1 MSGAA
6 VPIRIDREL
15 DASAR
20 KAARAMSRSVS
31 EQVSHWARLGRELER
46 SPDVSVARVQAVLA
60 GERSYDDLNPPE
72 QAFVRTAWDEQIAD
86 RLANL
91 DLAADF
97 EAQGHSWAELAE
109 DGSLRIVEPAKKR

>member
-1 MSGAA
+1 MPGAA

-20 KAARAMSRSVS
+20 EAARAMSRSVS

-60 GERSYDDLNPPE
+60 GERRYDELNPPE
-72 QAFVRTAWDEQIAD
+72 QAFVRTAWDEQIAE